1 MIKNKLK
8 DKPISHC
15 YMLRKY
21 SKKNQYVLQP
31 KPDKNQLFKTSK
43 SNWLLRRNFYKGEF
57 IPLLI

>member
-8 DKPISHC
+8 DKPTSHC

-31 KPDKNQLFKTSK
+31 KPDKNQLFKNDK
-43 SNWLLRRNFYKGEF
+43 SNWLL
-57 IPLLI
+57 